1 MLYMFI
7 MCLNLPFGFCVSSS
21 QVRYSS
27 DIIQLDVIRTV
38 SDLAAGH
45 TESKWQV
52 ETHYECIQCKHRDN
66 LYAPWESQE
75 EWELVRWLVD
85 SQVSQDKINRLIP
98 IWVSCINLP
107 FWKLLLTFQN

>member
-1 MLYMFI
+1 MDSTEHIDI
-7 MCLNLPFGFCVSSS
+7 MHHI
-21 QVRYSS
+21 SS
-27 DIIQLDVIRTV
+27 DPAYDTTDNTQLNNIRTV

-52 ETHYECIQCKHRDN
+52 ETHYECIQHKHRDN

-85 SQVSQDKINRLIP
+85 SQVSQNKINRLIP

-107 FWKLLLTFQN
+107 F